1 MLPFILLAIATIIP
15 ALAAELV
22 RRPLNI
28 SITDNSPLL
37 IYRPEIPRPEE
48 NATRS
53 GMEHQSWNV
62 SFSGSKWSE
71 WTPNRVGHGN
81 SEHRV
86 SWPNATVMFSFMG
99 TGVQFLGSVEE
110 QTNIEL
116 RLIESTSAD
125 GGQVAYSEEDGKLA
139 SLSVDW
145 GWHTVQL
152 FLRTGTL
159 ALTGV
164 QFTTEVETFQ

>member
-1 MLPFILLAIATIIP
+1 MLPLILAITAITP
-15 ALAAELV
+15 ALAAELF

-53 GMEHQSWNV
+53 GMAHQSWNV

-71 WTPNRVGHGN
+71 WTPNRVGHGT

-99 TGVQFLGSVEE
+99 TRVDFLGSTGER
-110 QTNIEL
+110 TSIEL

-125 GGQVAYSEEDGKLA
+125 GGQVSYSNKEGKLA
-139 SLSVDW
+139 SLEVAW

-152 FLRTGTL
+152 FLRTGTVAL
-159 ALTGV
+159 AGV
-164 QFTTEVETFQ
+164 QFTTEIESFQ